1 MMQKAST
8 TIKHQ
13 YEVKPVLKNDL
24 NGIFNDYNPSRA
36 KCTQFL
42 VDFARKSHALGEI
55 LAETGRFRPKIFA
68 NTKVLL

>member
-1 MMQKAST
+1 MESSI
-8 TIKHQ
+8 TII
-13 YEVKPVLKNDL
+13 P
-24 NGIFNDYNPSRA
+24 IRA
-36 KCTQFL
+36 KCVQFL